1 MNLDRRLAAPCMSS
15 IHSKRIRPGQKPS
28 WLKVPIPSGP
38 TVARLTKTLRDRGL
52 HTVCEEARCP
62 NMGECWD
69 GGTATFMVLGDTCTR
84 GCRFCAVKTHGQGVS
99 VDQDEPEKVAEASV
113 AMGLKYVVLT
123 MVDRDD
129 LPDGGAQHVADT
141 IRAIKRRAP
150 EMLVEALVGDWL
162 PFDAA
167 KDRAARE
174 DVQRREASIR
184 TVLESGVDVYAHN
197 VETVLRL
204 TPRVRDHRCSY
215 VGSLETLRM
224 AKQLRPGVVT
234 KSSLMLGLGES
245 DRELEQAMD
254 DLREFD
260 VDVVTFGQY
269 LRPSMLHLPVREHVT
284 PARFG
289 ALEERAKAKGFLY
302 VASGPLVRSSYKAAE
317 YYIEGLL
324 RRRKADAARGPESPQ
339 PERTEP

>member
-1 MNLDRRLAAPCMSS
+1 MAPTAHEPSLA
-15 IHSKRIRPGQKPS
+15 
-28 WLKVPIPSGP
+28 
-38 TVARLTKTLRDRGL
+38 
-52 HTVCEEARCP
+52 
-62 NMGECWD
+62 
-69 GGTATFMVLGDTCTR
+69 
-84 GCRFCAVKTHGQGVS
+84 
-99 VDQDEPEKVAEASV
+99 
-113 AMGLKYVVLT
+113 
-123 MVDRDD
+123 
-129 LPDGGAQHVADT
+129 
-141 IRAIKRRAP
+141 
-150 EMLVEALVGDWL
+150 
-162 PFDAA
+162 
-167 KDRAARE
+167 RAADE
-174 DVQRREASIR
+174 LAELLSEGALQDVLILQRLPGLR

-215 VGSLETLRM
+215 LGSLETLRM
-224 AKQLRPGVVT
+224 AKQLRPDVVT

-254 DLREFD
+254 DLREFE

-324 RRRKADAARGPESPQ
+324 RRRKADAARGPASPQ
-339 PERTEP
+339 PERTESSVSN